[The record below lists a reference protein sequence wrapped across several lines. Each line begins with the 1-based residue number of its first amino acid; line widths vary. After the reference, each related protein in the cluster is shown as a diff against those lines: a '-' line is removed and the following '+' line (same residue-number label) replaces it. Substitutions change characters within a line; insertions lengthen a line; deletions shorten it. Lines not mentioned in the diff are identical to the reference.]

1 MSAVPTTNDPQTGP
15 NSAGMV
21 PTPAAAGR
29 WHFLGL
35 LVILAVLFVV
45 YPGLHDLPAG
55 PAAFLVVK
63 VIVFAACGRVI
74 FRGRG
79 NVAVA
84 AVLGAPV
91 LAAAAALLVVPE
103 SARAAVATVG
113 HLFGAAFLG
122 FSVVVML
129 RMIYRQA
136 EVSLDG
142 VFGGISAYVLLA
154 IAFAH
159 AYAVMEVV
167 SPGSFRPAEGTV
179 VQFRDP
185 QRADFVFIMYSVLT
199 LTTVGTDA
207 LAATS
212 RTAQAIAAV
221 EGVIGQFYIA
231 IIVADLVGKRMSQVL
246 AAQSSPPPGQPLG

>member
-1 MSAVPTTNDPQTGP
+1 MSAVPTTSDRQTGP
-15 NSAGMV
+15 NSAGRM
-21 PTPAAAGR
+21 PSPAAAGR

-35 LVILAVLFVV
+35 LVTLAVLFVV
-45 YPGLHDLPAG
+45 YPSLHDLPAG
-55 PAAFLVVK
+55 PAAFLAVK
-63 VIVFAACGRVI
+63 AIVFMACGRVI

-91 LAAAAALLVVPE
+91 LAAGAALFFVPE
-103 SARAAVATVG
+103 AARAAVAAVG

-122 FSVVVML
+122 FSVVVIL
-129 RMIYRQA
+129 RMVYRQK

-142 VFGGISAYVLLA
+142 LFGGISAYVLLA
-154 IAFAH
+154 LAFAH
-159 AYAVMEVV
+159 AFAVMEVIT
-167 SPGSFRPAEGTV
+167 PGSFRAAEGTV

-185 QRADFVFIMYSVLT
+185 QRADFVFIMYSLLT

-207 LAATS
+207 LAAAS

-246 AAQSSPPPGQPLG
+246 AEQSSPPPG